1 MEGHPQGEILQ
12 GDSRPRDHELPR
24 PLRPSRADDRGL
36 HGADDRPLSGCG
48 HVVHITRDT
57 WNGHDAIDIKTQM
70 LTRLLTLVAV
80 MVMIAAGWAF
90 LVTLVSPPLTLG
102 WRETLEATVR
112 RSARYVAV
120 LGIAGVVVLLI
131 LALAARPWL
140 VRLLGARHTPART
153 QSRS

>member
-1 MEGHPQGEILQ
+1 
-12 GDSRPRDHELPR
+12 
-24 PLRPSRADDRGL
+24 
-36 HGADDRPLSGCG
+36 
-48 HVVHITRDT
+48 
-57 WNGHDAIDIKTQM
+57 M
-70 LTRLLTLVAV
+70 LTRLLTLVAM

-112 RSARYVAV
+112 RSARHVAV
-120 LGIAGVVVLLI
+120 LGIAGAIVLLI

-140 VRLLGARHTPART
+140 VRLLGARHTPATT

>member
-1 MEGHPQGEILQ
+1 
-12 GDSRPRDHELPR
+12 
-24 PLRPSRADDRGL
+24 
-36 HGADDRPLSGCG
+36 
-48 HVVHITRDT
+48 
-57 WNGHDAIDIKTQM
+57 M

-102 WRETLEATVR
+102 WRETVEATVR

-120 LGIAGVVVLLI
+120 LGIAGVGVLLV

-140 VRLLGARHTPART
+140 VRLLGARHTPTT
-153 QSRS
+153 QNDPGGPAAPGVHPSMPTRSMQSVTLVSTGPSWTWPSQVPPRPEPLVGVACLLR